1 MFRFSD
7 QASVDM
13 PEDFSSFSAIVPP
26 IGTQKNICEFL
37 KRVRYRV
44 VTERPDLEA
53 VGAMR
58 YQSYREMDL
67 VGDAEDG
74 RWLDSFD
81 DDPEYR
87 NIAVYLDGE
96 LAGGVRINRVTPSMR
111 RSAVADMYPEKL
123 AEMLADG
130 QTFVEATRFFTA
142 PALGRRN
149 RELPFAIIRLVG
161 IAGRHH
167 GATHILKNVQANH
180 APFYERHL
188 RAKIVPDSL
197 LPYRNHSR
205 DVRLLLVTAEVAPS
219 YDAMRRDLQYLLST
233 KREMTALFGPSPAAG
248 DVLPGAVSAL
258 DGSEQHA

>member
-7 QASVDM
+7 
-13 PEDFSSFSAIVPP
+13 ESSADVREALSGLSGVIPP
-26 IGTQKNICEFL
+26 IGMQKSICEFL

-44 VTERPDLEA
+44 VSSAADLEP

-58 YQSYREMDL
+58 YQAYREMDL
-67 VGDAEDG
+67 VGEAEDG
-74 RWLDSFD
+74 TWLDSYD
-81 DDPEYR
+81 DDPDYR
-87 NIAVYLDGE
+87 NIAVFLDGE
-96 LAGGVRINRVTPSMR
+96 LAGGVRLNRVTPAMR

-123 AEMLADG
+123 EAMLAEG

-142 PALGRRN
+142 PSLGRRN

-161 IAGRHH
+161 IAGRYHR
-167 GATHILKNVQANH
+167 ASHILKNVQANH

-188 RAKIVPDSL
+188 RAKVVPDSL

-219 YDAMRRDLQYLLST
+219 YEAMRSDHQYLLST
-233 KREMTALFGPSPAAG
+233 KREMSALFGPTPATG
-248 DVLPGAVSAL
+248 DVLPGPVSVL
-258 DGSEQHA
+258 DGSEHYA